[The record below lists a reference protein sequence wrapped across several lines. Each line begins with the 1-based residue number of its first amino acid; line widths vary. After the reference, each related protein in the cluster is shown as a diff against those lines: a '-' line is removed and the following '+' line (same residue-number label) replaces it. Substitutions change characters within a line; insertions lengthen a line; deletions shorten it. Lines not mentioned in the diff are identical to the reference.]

1 MEHVEIIVAALFV
14 AAAGLNVLA
23 RWLDVPYPIPLVLG
37 GLLLGLLPG
46 LPDVELEPDVVLV
59 IFLPPL
65 LYSAAS
71 FSDLAALRADA
82 RAISMSAIGLVL
94 VTIAVVGVIAHEAI
108 DLPWAMSFA
117 LGAIVA
123 PTDPVAAT
131 AIMRRLGAPRRI
143 VNLVEGESLANDASA
158 LVVYRVAVA
167 AAVGGSFSA
176 LDASADFLGAV
187 AGGVAIG
194 LGTGWVVAQIRRRV
208 DDPTTGSTISLLTGY
223 AAFLPAEELHVS
235 GVLAAVTAGLYMG
248 WHAPTIVSPEGRLQ
262 SGAMWEVL
270 TFLLNAALFILI
282 GLQLPLIVDGLDTYT
297 TGEAI
302 GYSALICATVIGTR
316 FLWLFTMPY
325 VLRAVDR
332 RPQQRDRR
340 VGAAARVIV
349 GWAGMRGAVSLAA
362 ALALPLETDAG
373 AALPGRDLILFITF
387 TLILFTVVVQGLTLP
402 ALIRRLGVGV
412 EQSDVEMEDAR
423 ARYTAAQ
430 AGIARLDELAV
441 EEWTNE
447 DTIDRAR
454 RLRQFRIR
462 RLKVRL
468 GKVEDE
474 DGVEERSL
482 AYQRLMHEIYN
493 AERRALIQLR
503 NEGVVSAEAINQVM
517 RELDLE
523 ESRLE
528 I

>member
-1 MEHVEIIVAALFV
+1 MDHVEIIIAALFV
-14 AAAGLNVLA
+14 SAAGLNVLA

-37 GLLLGLLPG
+37 GLLLGLVPG
-46 LPDVELEPDVVLV
+46 MPDVELDPDLVLL

-94 VTIAVVGVIAHEAI
+94 VTIAIVGVIAHEAI
-108 DLPWAMSFA
+108 GLPWAVSFA

-123 PTDPVAAT
+123 PTDPAAAT
-131 AIMRRLGAPRRI
+131 AIMRRLGAPRRV
-143 VNLVEGESLANDASA
+143 VNLVEGESLVNDASA
-158 LVVYRVAVA
+158 LVAYRVAVS
-167 AAVGGSFSA
+167 AAVGGTFSA
-176 LDASADFLGAV
+176 FDATIDFVGAV
-187 AGGVAIG
+187 AGGIAIG
-194 LGTGWVVAQIRRRV
+194 LVTGWVVAQIRRRV
-208 DDPTTGSTISLLTGY
+208 DDPTTGTAISLLTGY

-248 WHAPTIVSPEGRLQ
+248 WYAPSIVSPEGRLQ
-262 SGAMWEVL
+262 SGATWDVL

-282 GLQLPLIVDGLDTYT
+282 GLQLPVIVDGLDAYSLS
-297 TGEAI
+297 EAI
-302 GYSALICATVIGTR
+302 AYAALICATVVGTR

-325 VLRAVDR
+325 VLRTVDR
-332 RPQQRDRR
+332 RPQQRERR
-340 VGAAARVIV
+340 IGAAPRIVI

-387 TLILFTVVVQGLTLP
+387 ALILFTVVVQGLTLP
-402 ALIRRLGVGV
+402 VLLRRLGVRMEESEV
-412 EQSDVEMEDAR
+412 EREEAK
-423 ARYTAAQ
+423 ARYVAAQ
-430 AGIARLDELAV
+430 AGIARIEELRTV
-441 EEWTNE
+441 EWTNE
-447 DTIDRAR
+447 DTIDRMR
-454 RLRQFRIR
+454 GLREFRIR
-462 RLKVRL
+462 RLKVRM
-468 GKVEDE
+468 GKMEDE

-482 AYQRLMHEIYN
+482 AYQRLLHEIYA
-493 AERRALIQLR
+493 AERAALIQLR
-503 NEGVVSAEAINQVM
+503 NDGGIGTDAINRVM

>member
-1 MEHVEIIVAALFV
+1 MEHVEVIVAALFV

-23 RWLDVPYPIPLVLG
+23 RWLDVPYPIPLVVG
-37 GLLLGLLPG
+37 GLVLGLLPG
-46 LPDVELEPDVVLV
+46 IPEVELDPDVVLL

-71 FSDLAALRADA
+71 FGDLAALRADV
-82 RAISMSAIGLVL
+82 RAISMTAIGLVL
-94 VTIAVVGVIAHEAI
+94 VTIGVVGVVVHEAI
-108 DLPWAMSFA
+108 GLPWAVSFA

-131 AIMRRLGAPRRI
+131 AIMQRLGAPRRI
-143 VNLVEGESLANDASA
+143 VNLVEGESLVNDASA
-158 LVVYRVAVA
+158 LVAWRVAVA

-176 LDASADFLGAV
+176 SEATIDFLGAV
-187 AGGVAIG
+187 AGGIAIG
-194 LGTGWVVAQIRRRV
+194 LATGWIVAHIRRRV
-208 DDPTTGSTISLLTGY
+208 DDPTTGSTISFLTGY

-235 GVLAAVTAGLYMG
+235 GVLAAVVAGLYMG

-262 SGAMWEVL
+262 SRSMWEVL
-270 TFLLNAALFILI
+270 TFLLNATLFILI
-282 GLQLPLIVDGLDTYT
+282 GLQLPLIVDGLDSYT
-297 TGEAI
+297 LAEAI
-302 GYSALICATVIGTR
+302 GYSALVCVTVIATR
-316 FLWLFTMPY
+316 FLWLFTVPY
-325 VLRAVDR
+325 LLRAVDR
-332 RPQQRDRR
+332 RPQQRARR
-340 VGAAARVIV
+340 VAAGPRIVV

-387 TLILFTVVVQGLTLP
+387 TLILFTVVGQGLTLP

-412 EQSDVEMEDAR
+412 DESDLEKEEAR
-423 ARYTAAQ
+423 ARYVAATA
-430 AGIARLDELAV
+430 GLARVDELAG
-441 EEWTNE
+441 EEWTND
-447 DTIDRAR
+447 DTITRAR
-454 RLRQFRIR
+454 GLREFRIR

-468 GKVEDE
+468 GKAEDE

-482 AYQRLMHEIYN
+482 AYQRLMRELYT
-493 AERRALIQLR
+493 AERAALIELR
-503 NEGVVSAEAINQVM
+503 NTGEVGAEVINRIV

>member
-1 MEHVEIIVAALFV
+1 MEQVEIIVAALFV

-46 LPDVELEPDVVLV
+46 VPDVELDPDVVLL

-71 FSDLAALRADA
+71 FSDLAALRADVRPIA
-82 RAISMSAIGLVL
+82 MSAIGLVL
-94 VTIAVVGVIAHEAI
+94 LTIGVVGVIAHEAI
-108 DLPWAMSFA
+108 DLPWAMAFA
-117 LGAIVA
+117 LGAVVA

-187 AGGVAIG
+187 AGGIALG
-194 LGTGWVVAQIRRRV
+194 LATGWLVAKVRRRV
-208 DDPTTGSTISLLTGY
+208 DDPTAGSTISLLTGY

-262 SGAMWEVL
+262 SGSMWDVL

-282 GLQLPLIVDGLDTYT
+282 GLQLPVIVDGLDTYT
-297 TGEAI
+297 VDEAI
-302 GYSALICATVIGTR
+302 GYSALICATVIATR
-316 FLWLFTMPY
+316 FLWLFTVPY
-325 VLRAVDR
+325 LLRAVDR
-332 RPQQRDRR
+332 RPSQRDRR
-340 VGAAARVIV
+340 VGAAERVIV
-349 GWAGMRGAVSLAA
+349 GWSGMRGAVSLAA

-412 EQSDVEMEDAR
+412 EESETEKEDAA
-423 ARYTAAQ
+423 ARYAAAQ
-430 AGIARLDELAV
+430 AGIARLDELVV
-441 EEWTNE
+441 EEWTRE

-454 RLRQFRIR
+454 RLREFRIR

-468 GKVEDE
+468 GKEEDE

-482 AYQRLMHEIYN
+482 AYQRLMREIYE

-503 NEGVVSAEAINQVM
+503 NEGQISVEVINRVM

-523 ESRLE
+523 QSRLE

>member
-1 MEHVEIIVAALFV
+1 VEHVEVIVAALFV

-37 GLLLGLLPG
+37 GLVLGLLPG
-46 LPDVELEPDVVLV
+46 MPDVELDPEVVLV

-71 FSDLAALRADA
+71 FSDLAALRADV
-82 RAISMSAIGLVL
+82 RAISISAIGLVL
-94 VTIAVVGVIAHEAI
+94 ATIGVVGVIAHEAI
-108 DLPWAMSFA
+108 DLPWAVSFA

-143 VNLVEGESLANDASA
+143 VNLIEGESLANDASA
-158 LVVYRVAVA
+158 LVAYRVAVA

-176 LDASADFLGAV
+176 FDATLDFLGAV
-187 AGGVAIG
+187 AGGIAIG
-194 LGTGWVVAQIRRRV
+194 LAMGWVVAQIRRRV

-262 SGAMWEVL
+262 SGSMWEVM
-270 TFLLNAALFILI
+270 TFLMNAALFILV
-282 GLQLPLIVDGLDTYT
+282 GLQLPVIVDGLDTYT

-302 GYSALICATVIGTR
+302 GYSALIGATVIGTR
-316 FLWLFTMPY
+316 FLWLFTVPY
-325 VLRAVDR
+325 LLRAVDR
-332 RPQQRDRR
+332 RPQQRERR
-340 VGAAARVIV
+340 VGAAPRLVV

-362 ALALPLETDAG
+362 ALALPLQTDAG

-387 TLILFTVVVQGLTLP
+387 TLILFTVVIQGLTLP
-402 ALIRRLGVGV
+402 ALIRRLAIGV
-412 EQSDVEMEDAR
+412 EDSEVEQEDAR
-423 ARYTAAQ
+423 TRYVAAQ
-430 AGIARLDELAV
+430 AGIARLDELAG

-468 GKVEDE
+468 GKAADE
-474 DGVEERSL
+474 EGVEERSL
-482 AYQRLMHEIYN
+482 AYQRLMHEIYA
-493 AERRALIQLR
+493 AERSALIRLR
-503 NEGVVSAEAINQVM
+503 NDGEISAEVIGRVM

>member
-1 MEHVEIIVAALFV
+1 MCWR
-14 AAAGLNVLA
+14 G
-23 RWLDVPYPIPLVLG
+23 WLDVPYPIPLVLG

-46 LPDVELEPDVVLV
+46 LPDVELDPDVVLV

-94 VTIAVVGVIAHEAI
+94 VTIGVVGVIAHEAI

-176 LDASADFLGAV
+176 LEATADFLGAV

-194 LGTGWVVAQIRRRV
+194 LATGWLVAHIRRRV

-262 SGAMWEVL
+262 SGSMWEVL

-297 TGEAI
+297 VGEAI

-325 VLRAVDR
+325 LLRLVDR
-332 RPQQRDRR
+332 RPQQRERR
-340 VGAAARVIV
+340 VGAAAARRRRLVWDARSSLTRR
-349 GWAGMRGAVSLAA
+349 GAGAAAGDGRRRCAARTRPDPVHHLHADLVHSRRPGPDSARPASPARCRRGAVGRGDGGREG
-362 ALALPLETDAG
+362 PLRG
-373 AALPGRDLILFITF
+373 GPSRHRPPGR
-387 TLILFTVVVQGLTLP
+387 
-402 ALIRRLGVGV
+402 
-412 EQSDVEMEDAR
+412 
-423 ARYTAAQ
+423 
-430 AGIARLDELAV
+430 ARLSRSGRTRTRSTGPAGCVSSGSAV
-441 EEWTNE
+441 
-447 DTIDRAR
+447 
-454 RLRQFRIR
+454 
-462 RLKVRL
+462 
-468 GKVEDE
+468 
-474 DGVEERSL
+474 
-482 AYQRLMHEIYN
+482 
-493 AERRALIQLR
+493 
-503 NEGVVSAEAINQVM
+503 
-517 RELDLE
+517 
-523 ESRLE
+523 
-528 I
+528 

>member
-1 MEHVEIIVAALFV
+1 VEHVEVIVAALFV
-14 AAAGLNVLA
+14 SAAGLNVLA

-37 GLLLGLLPG
+37 GLVLGLLPG
-46 LPDVELEPDVVLV
+46 MPDVELDPDVVLV

-94 VTIAVVGVIAHEAI
+94 VTIGVVGVIAHEAI
-108 DLPWAMSFA
+108 ELPWAMSFA

-131 AIMRRLGAPRRI
+131 AVMRRLGAPRRI

-158 LVVYRVAVA
+158 LVAYRVAVA

-176 LDASADFLGAV
+176 LDATVDFFGAV
-187 AGGVAIG
+187 AGGIAIG
-194 LGTGWVVAQIRRRV
+194 LATGWVVAQIRRRV

-262 SGAMWEVL
+262 SGSMWEVL
-270 TFLLNAALFILI
+270 AFLLNSALFILI
-282 GLQLPLIVDGLDTYT
+282 GLQLPLIVDGLDTYSV
-297 TGEAI
+297 GEAI
-302 GYSALICATVIGTR
+302 GYSALICATVIGAR
-316 FLWLFTMPY
+316 FVWLFTVPY
-325 VLRAVDR
+325 LLRAVDR
-332 RPQQRDRR
+332 RPEQRERR
-340 VGAAARVIV
+340 VGAAPRVVV

-373 AALPGRDLILFITF
+373 AALPGRELILLITF
-387 TLILFTVVVQGLTLP
+387 SLIFFTVVVQGLTLP

-412 EQSDVEMEDAR
+412 EDSEVEKEDAR
-423 ARYTAAQ
+423 ARYAAAE
-430 AGIARLDELAV
+430 AGIARLDELAG

-447 DTIDRAR
+447 DTIDRTR

-468 GKVEDE
+468 GKLDDE
-474 DGVEERSL
+474 DGIEERSL
-482 AYQRLMHEIYN
+482 AYQRLMHEIYA
-493 AERRALIQLR
+493 AERTALIRLR
-503 NEGVVSAEAINQVM
+503 NEGEISAEIIGRIM

>member
-37 GLLLGLLPG
+37 GLLLGLVPG
-46 LPDVELEPDVVLV
+46 MPEVELDPDVVLLV
-59 IFLPPL
+59 FLPPL

-71 FSDLAALRADA
+71 FSDLAALRADV

-94 VTIAVVGVIAHEAI
+94 VTIGVVGVIAHETI
-108 DLPWAMSFA
+108 GLPWAMSFA

-143 VNLVEGESLANDASA
+143 VNLVEGESLVNDASA
-158 LVVYRVAVA
+158 LVAWRVAVG

-176 LDASADFLGAV
+176 LDATVDFIGAV
-187 AGGVAIG
+187 AGGIAIG
-194 LGTGWVVAQIRRRV
+194 LATGWVVAQIRRKV
-208 DDPTTGSTISLLTGY
+208 DDPTTGSTISVLTGY

-262 SGAMWEVL
+262 SSSMWEVL
-270 TFLLNAALFILI
+270 TFLLNATLFILI
-282 GLQLPLIVDGLDTYT
+282 GLQLPLIVDGLDTYSVA
-297 TGEAI
+297 EAI

-325 VLRAVDR
+325 LLRAVDR
-332 RPQQRDRR
+332 RPEQRERR
-340 VGAAARVIV
+340 VGAAPRVIV

-387 TLILFTVVVQGLTLP
+387 ALILFTVVVQGLTLP
-402 ALIRRLGVGV
+402 VLIRRLGVGV
-412 EQSDVEMEDAR
+412 EESELEKEDAS

-430 AGIARLDELAV
+430 AGIARLDELAG

-468 GKVEDE
+468 GKAEDE
-474 DGVEERSL
+474 DGIEERSL
-482 AYQRLMHEIYN
+482 AYQRLMHEIYT
-493 AERRALIQLR
+493 AERTALIQLR
-503 NEGVVSAEAINQVM
+503 NEGQISAEVINRVM